1 MKNRIL
7 FTIVLL
13 SVIFASCKRCVP
25 EGPFVHLYLKNE
37 STHNVVVEHQGV
49 GAISLIVGQKSSVN
63 YGDYYHAPLPKE
75 GYFSRAYV
83 YSDTATFTFDDGTVW
98 KHYYTTDTTVSPYM
112 ESFVPMDRLLCGD
125 VGFGKTE
132 VAFVA
137 AFKAIKENNNIQIK
151 AISYFGDEFC
161 EFNSN
166 KIQDGVVS
174 IKALGRIRQKYANN
188 DTLIILNLKDEFS

>member
-13 SVIFASCKRCVP
+13 SVIFASCRRCVP

-49 GAISLIVGQKSSVN
+49 GAISLIVGQKSKVN
-63 YGDYYHAPLPKE
+63 YGDYFHAPLPKE
-75 GYFSRAYV
+75 DYFGRAYV

-112 ESFVPMDRLLCGD
+112 ESFVPIERNIWIYSSWKTTDERSYTYTITEEDYQRALEQSKTLKANLLHGATEEQID
-125 VGFGKTE
+125 ELVDNYEGFG
-132 VAFVA
+132 F
-137 AFKAIKENNNIQIK
+137 
-151 AISYFGDEFC
+151 
-161 EFNSN
+161 
-166 KIQDGVVS
+166 
-174 IKALGRIRQKYANN
+174 
-188 DTLIILNLKDEFS
+188 

>member
-13 SVIFASCKRCVP
+13 SVIFASCEPGCVP

-75 GYFSRAYV
+75 GYFSSAYV
-83 YSDTATFTFDDGTVW
+83 YSDTATFTFDDGTVL
-98 KHYYTTDTTVSPYM
+98 KHYYNTDTTVLPY
-112 ESFVPMDRLLCGD
+112 ERLFVPSEGNIWEYSSWKTTDERSYTYTITDEDYQRALEQSKTLKANLRQGATEAQID
-125 VGFGKTE
+125 ELVDNYEGFG
-132 VAFVA
+132 F
-137 AFKAIKENNNIQIK
+137 
-151 AISYFGDEFC
+151 
-161 EFNSN
+161 
-166 KIQDGVVS
+166 
-174 IKALGRIRQKYANN
+174 
-188 DTLIILNLKDEFS
+188 